1 MSKAVQLSDEELST
15 ILMKYSKNLR
25 IGHININSVAGFK
38 FFELKSLISEFKVDH
53 SFPDTNFYI
62 KGFPLY
68 RKDRDRFGGGVFI
81 YVRRGLI
88 VTRIHDLEGHEV
100 ESIFLCVQTCRRA
113 KKVLVIGMYRPPGL
127 LKARWEHEINN
138 ILLRSIQRYESI
150 MLIGDLNCDLSWPD
164 KGAKEGK
171 TLVDFMDVYGLTNLI
186 KVPTRVVVESSSLID
201 VILTN
206 KPRSVLTSG
215 VFDLGLSDHNL
226 IYTVM
231 RLQCPK
237 FSPRTAVKRHFKHY
251 DPGLFS
257 ADIATVPLY
266 VAHIFDDPEG
276 VCWSRGKLLSDALDV
291 HVPVE
296 RSISK
301 RQHVPFMT
309 PELLGSVRHR
319 KKLRKLCFESKHPG
333 DWEKYR
339 LQRNLTSSLRRREIS
354 IYAFMHCKRSNNEG
368 TYDLKENGVLT
379 RRKWLGSSTTIFL
392 LFKM

>member
-1 MSKAVQLSDEELST
+1 
-15 ILMKYSKNLR
+15 MKYSKNLK
-25 IGHININSVAGFK
+25 IGHMNINSVAGFK
-38 FFELKSLISEFKVDH
+38 FFELKSLISECKVDH
-53 SFPDTNFYI
+53 SFPDSHFYI
-62 KGFPLY
+62 KGFRLY

-88 VTRIHDLEGHEV
+88 VTRIHDLERHEV
-100 ESIFLCVQTCRRA
+100 ESIFLCVQTSRKA
-113 KKVLVIGMYRPPGL
+113 KKILVIGMYRPPGL

-138 ILLRSIQRYESI
+138 ILLRSTQRYESI
-150 MLIGDLNCDLSWPD
+150 MLIGDLNCDLSRPA

-171 TLVDFMDVYGLTNLI
+171 TLMDFMDVWLI
-186 KVPTRVVVESSSLID
+186 KVRTRVVLESSSLID

-206 KPRSVLTSG
+206 KPRSLLTSG

-226 IYTVM
+226 TYTVM

-237 FSPRTAVKRHFKHY
+237 FSPSTVVKRHFKHY
-251 DPGLFS
+251 GPGLFS
-257 ADIATVPLY
+257 ADIATVPFY
-266 VAHIFDDPEG
+266 VANIFDDPEG
-276 VCWSRGKLLSDALDV
+276 VCWAQEKLSSDALDV
-291 HVPVE
+291 HVPVK

-301 RQHVPFMT
+301 RQHVPFVT

-319 KKLRKLCFESKHPG
+319 KKLRKLYFESKDPG

-354 IYAFMHCKRSNNEG
+354 IYAFMHCRRSNNEG
-368 TYDLKENGVLT
+368 TYHLKENGLLT
-379 RRKWLGSSTTIFL
+379 RRKWLRSSTTIFL